1 MSEIGG
7 IGFTETLTGLN
18 SSVKTENMLKHARA
32 SIFNS
37 PEPSRSIVDD
47 TQQSIA
53 QYAAEL
59 KSKLKD
65 SVPNLSDK
73 FLQEVVE
80 MAHELKFSP
89 EDLLALM
96 YHESGGWN
104 PASICKGKNGKILYG
119 GLIQMNQTSLN
130 QVKTK
135 YAKELGLNPNIT
147 MQQYLKLPR
156 EKQLKYVKGY
166 LKLMIDY
173 CKLDKKDKISAG
185 ELWGMIKSPKRTRNH
200 DVNFLTRTG
209 NQIDRIKQKIF
220 NDESRHL
227 NIAKA

>member
-1 MSEIGG
+1 MDEISGIDFTGISGNPAVSAVEISSGKSSE
-7 IGFTETLTGLN
+7 
-18 SSVKTENMLKHARA
+18 SVFSK
-32 SIFNS
+32 
-37 PEPSRSIVDD
+37 PEPAKSVVKNLPEDVSGEVF
-47 TQQSIA
+47 T
-53 QYAAEL
+53 L
-59 KSKLKD
+59 KSKLKK
-65 SVPNLSDK
+65 SLPQLSDK
-73 FLQEVVE
+73 FLEEVVILSE
-80 MAHELKFSP
+80 KLHFSP

-96 YHESGGWN
+96 YQESGGWN

-130 QVKTK
+130 QVKAK

-156 EKQLKYVKGY
+156 EKQLKYVEGY

-173 CKLDKKDKISAG
+173 CKLDKKDKITAG
-185 ELWGMIKSPKRTRNH
+185 ELWGMIKSPKRTRNR
-200 DVNFLTRTG
+200 DMNFLTRTG
-209 NQIDRIKQKIF
+209 NHIAKIKQKIF